1 MHSSVTSTEVSVHSV
16 SQLRCLGGGS
26 ARPGNP
32 RLKPFLFF
40 LFASFRAACMSNPM
54 RRRKAVTKEA
64 SENGA
69 LSSSQEASLV
79 TIALAT
85 DERTSLVAAR
95 THRRP
100 AAGGAPGRIGRYASQ
115 RLDLVAKQ
123 GPPSW
128 TWFNSNR

>member
-1 MHSSVTSTEVSVHSV
+1 
-16 SQLRCLGGGS
+16 
-26 ARPGNP
+26 
-32 RLKPFLFF
+32 
-40 LFASFRAACMSNPM
+40 MSNPM